1 MPVNGYEYHAK
12 IFAEEYTQ
20 GVKMEFSKIQEA
32 YIKNQL
38 KAEKAAAELRR
49 KQEEERE
56 KNRKEFKTRKV
67 KDGYEVLLVTKKRK
81 VVLITVATQTEA
93 LKLMNSLEMNYG
105 DGFGRLY
112 SHQQWEPIT
121 FTRYATIE

>member
-112 SHQQWEPIT
+112 SHQQWKPIT
-121 FTRYATIE
+121 FTRYGIE